1 MELLID
7 VDGVSRTV
15 DVSPHPDGGWWVRL
29 DDGPARHVL
38 GHLLAPGEWDL
49 RIDDRRRGVG
59 AHVDGERVD
68 LQLDGRAW
76 RARAIDARRAA
87 LQLGAGGQEGVVST
101 QMPGVVVRLLVEAG
115 QEVTEGQAVVVVE
128 AMKMENEFK
137 APVAGTVETLHV
149 APGDPV
155 DSGAALVTI
164 TPA

>member
-49 RIDDRRRGVG
+49 RIDDRRRVVG

-68 LQLDGRAW
+68 LQLDGRASM
-76 RARAIDARRAA
+76 ARAARR
-87 LQLGAGGQEGVVST
+87 GWC
-101 QMPGVVVRLLVEAG
+101 PPRC
-115 QEVTEGQAVVVVE
+115 
-128 AMKMENEFK
+128 
-137 APVAGTVETLHV
+137 
-149 APGDPV
+149 
-155 DSGAALVTI
+155 
-164 TPA
+164 PAWWCACWSRPARR

>member
-1 MELLID
+1 M
-7 VDGVSRTV
+7 
-15 DVSPHPDGGWWVRL
+15 
-29 DDGPARHVL
+29 
-38 GHLLAPGEWDL
+38 
-49 RIDDRRRGVG
+49 
-59 AHVDGERVD
+59 
-68 LQLDGRAW
+68 
-76 RARAIDARRAA
+76 
-87 LQLGAGGQEGVVST
+87 ST